1 MTQRSFTF
9 PSITL
14 LLGLTLCSWGASS
27 AHAYLRPFKVVIDPG
42 HGGADTGTIFNN
54 GMNSVAEKNVTLL
67 IARQVAAQLR
77 AEGIEATLTRHDDR
91 ELTLGSRTEL
101 ANRMGADLFLSIHM
115 NSGPATP
122 GIGGAEGVETYILN
136 NATDASSRRL
146 AHLENTVIS
155 HEGIHTPEQEDVA
168 LILRDMRLDAN
179 LAESKRL
186 ACTIQNHLV
195 GNRLIASRPRNRG
208 VKQALFH
215 VLLGADMPSVLVEA
229 GFLSSYHDRA
239 IVLSAEGRQKIAASI
254 ARAIEQYRALK
265 GTRAASVALSRCQVH

>member
-1 MTQRSFTF
+1 
-9 PSITL
+9 
-14 LLGLTLCSWGASS
+14 
-27 AHAYLRPFKVVIDPG
+27 VVIDPG
-42 HGGADTGTIFNN
+42 HGGTDNGTIFYD
-54 GMNSVAEKNVTLL
+54 GTYAVAEKNVTLL
-67 IARQVAAQLR
+67 IARQVAAQLK
-77 AEGIEATLTRHDDR
+77 AEGIDVTLTRRDDR
-91 ELTLGSRTEL
+91 ELSLGGRTEL
-101 ANRMGADLFLSIHM
+101 ANRLGADIFLSIHM
-115 NSGPATP
+115 NSTQTRTMMP
-122 GIGGAEGVETYILN
+122 GAEGVETYILN

-186 ACTIQNHLV
+186 ACNIQRNLA
-195 GNRLIASRPRNRG
+195 GSRLADPRPRSSRRDRG

-229 GFLSSYHDRA
+229 GFLSSQRDRA
-239 IVLSAEGRQKIAASI
+239 IVLSAEGRQKIASSI

-265 GTRAASVALSRCQVH
+265 GTRAASLALSRCQVH